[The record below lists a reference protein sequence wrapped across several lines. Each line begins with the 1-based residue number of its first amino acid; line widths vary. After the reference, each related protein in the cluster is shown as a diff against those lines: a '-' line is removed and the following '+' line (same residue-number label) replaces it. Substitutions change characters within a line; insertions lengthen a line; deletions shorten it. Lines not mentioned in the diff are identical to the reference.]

1 MKRQSGIL
9 MPVFAL
15 PGKYGIGTF
24 GKEAYDF
31 VDFLKNSGQKVWQM
45 LPLNQTVFGDS
56 PYQTTA
62 DCSWSPYFCDLD
74 ELFSLGLLT
83 EKELKSAT
91 EKVKKVDYGK
101 LYFKRTALLKKAFS
115 RFDLSDE
122 FLSFVNS
129 KKYHDYALFMTA
141 KGVFGSLES
150 FPNWLKT
157 HNKRLI
163 EGFLEEKAEL
173 LKEALLL

>member
-9 MPVFAL
+9 MPIFAL

-31 VDFLKNSGQKVWQM
+31 VDFLKASGQGVWQM

-62 DCSWSPYFCDLD
+62 DCSFNPYFCDLE

-83 EKELKSAT
+83 QGELKSAT
-91 EKVKKVDYGK
+91 EKIYISISI
-101 LYFKRTALLKKAFS
+101 R
-115 RFDLSDE
+115 
-122 FLSFVNS
+122 
-129 KKYHDYALFMTA
+129 
-141 KGVFGSLES
+141 
-150 FPNWLKT
+150 P
-157 HNKRLI
+157 
-163 EGFLEEKAEL
+163 
-173 LKEALLL
+173 